1 MILQELVRYYDRLQ
15 EQGSSLPQPGFSN
28 EKFHY
33 SVVLDKDGNL
43 VQIDN
48 IQESSGKNMVPRVLN
63 VPYIQRANNVKAA
76 FLWDNAKYVFGV
88 ETKKKKN
95 ATSEGDTKW
104 EITDN
109 SLVRFAAFRNFHG
122 KIAQTLDD
130 PDLQAMVN
138 FLGQWNPET
147 FSEFAEA
154 NEMVNGNFVFQILG
168 KTSYL
173 HEKGL
178 LKKYW
183 QQRQASEKSES
194 GICMLTGE
202 LEPIARLHT
211 GLKGIPGAQKAGASL
226 VSFNIES
233 FCSYGKAKKDQSFNS
248 PVGQRSAFAYATVL
262 NHLLSKGSKQK
273 IQIAD
278 ATTVFWAEKDNSFE
292 SVFGAM
298 LSPQKDDGYSKEI
311 EIFLQTVRKGGKPTG
326 IQTEQNF
333 YVLGLSPNAARVSVR
348 FWHVNTVDE
357 ISRQLAL
364 HFEQIELPRQF
375 DSQQKHP
382 GLWHLLIET
391 ATQHKSENIPPNLS
405 GPLTMAILKGTPYPV
420 SMLSILLNRMRV
432 EKNPNYYNCSMI
444 KAILTRNYKQEVT
457 VSLDRTRTDSG
468 YVMGRLFAVLEK
480 IQEESA
486 GGNLNA
492 SIKDRYFASASTNPA
507 VTFPVIIR
515 LSQNHQK
522 KLKSEKPGLMV
533 VREKMLGEIMGI
545 LEDFPK
551 FLKLE
556 EQGLFAIGY
565 YHQYQNFFVKK
576 ETEIETSTQA

>member
-15 EQGSSLPQPGFSN
+15 EQGISLPQPGFSN

-33 SVVLDKDGNL
+33 SVVLDTDGNL

-48 IQESSGKNMVPRVLN
+48 IQELSGKKMAPRVLS
-63 VPYIQRANNVKAA
+63 VPFIGRASNVKAA
-76 FLWDNAKYVFGV
+76 FLRDNAKYVFGV
-88 ETKKKKN
+88 EAKNKK
-95 ATSEGDTKW
+95 
-104 EITDN
+104 EITPEDKTRWKITDK
-109 SLVRFAAFRNFHG
+109 SLARFEAFRDFHG
-122 KIAQTLDD
+122 KIAQRIND
-130 PDLQAMVN
+130 PDLQALVN
-138 FLGQWNPET
+138 FLVNWNPEA
-147 FSEFAEA
+147 FDEFAEA

-168 KTSYL
+168 STSYL
-173 HEKGL
+173 HEKGSL
-178 LKKYW
+178 RKFW
-183 QQRQASEKSES
+183 QQMQADEESES
-194 GICMLTGE
+194 GICMLTGDYV
-202 LEPIARLHT
+202 PIAKLHT
-211 GLKGIPGAQKAGASL
+211 GLKGIPGAQSSGASL

-248 PVGQRSAFAYATVL
+248 PVGRQSAFAYATVL

-278 ATTVFWAEKDNSFE
+278 ATTVFWSEKDNSFE

-298 LSPQKDDGYSKEI
+298 LSPQKDDGYSKNI
-311 EIFLQTVRKGGKPTG
+311 EIFLQTVRKGGKPDG
-326 IQTEQNF
+326 IHTEQNF

-348 FWHVNTVDE
+348 FWYVNTVDE
-357 ISRQLAL
+357 ISRQLVR
-364 HFEQIELPRQF
+364 HFEQIELQRRF
-375 DSQQKHP
+375 DSQRKHP
-382 GLWHLLIET
+382 GLWDLLIET
-391 ATQHKSENIPPNLS
+391 ATRHKSENIPPNLS
-405 GPLTMAILKGTPYPV
+405 GPLTMAILKGTPYPI
-420 SMLSILLNRMRV
+420 SMLSILLNRIRV

-444 KAILTRNYKQEVT
+444 KAILIRNYKQKVT
-457 VSLDRTRTDSG
+457 VSLDRTRTDTG

-507 VTFPVIIR
+507 VTFPVLIR

-533 VREKMLGEIMGI
+533 VREKMLGEIMGM

-576 ETEIETSTQA
+576 ETEIETATQP

>member
-1 MILQELVRYYDRLQ
+1 MILQELVRYYNRLQ
-15 EQGSSLPQPGFSN
+15 EQGISLPQPGFSN

-48 IQESSGKNMVPRVLN
+48 IQEPSGKKMAPRVLN
-63 VPYIQRANNVKAA
+63 VPFIKRTSGVKAA
-76 FLWDNAKYVFGV
+76 FLWDKAEYVFGV
-88 ETKKKKN
+88 APKNKK
-95 ATSEGDTKW
+95 
-104 EITDN
+104 EITAEDDIKWKITDKSIAKN
-109 SLVRFAAFRNFHG
+109 EAFRKLHEE
-122 KIAQTLDD
+122 IAQTVND
-130 PDLQAMVN
+130 PDLHSLVN

-147 FSEFAEA
+147 FSEFTDA

-168 KTSYL
+168 NTSYL
-173 HEKGL
+173 HEKGT

-183 QQRQASEKSES
+183 QQRQAEEKSES
-194 GICMLTGE
+194 GICMLTGDYV
-202 LEPIARLHT
+202 PIAKLHT
-211 GLKGIPGAQKAGASL
+211 GLKGIPGAQSSGASL

-233 FCSYGKAKKDQSFNS
+233 FCSYGKTAKDQSFNS
-248 PVGQRSAFAYATVL
+248 PVGRQSAFAYATLL

-298 LSPQKDDGYSKEI
+298 LSPRKDDGFSKEI
-311 EIFLQTVRKGGKPTG
+311 ETFLKTVQKGGKPDG
-326 IQTEQNF
+326 IHTEQKF
-333 YVLGLSPNAARVSVR
+333 HVLGLSPNAARVSVR

-375 DSQQKHP
+375 DSQQKYP

-420 SMLSILLNRMRV
+420 SMLSILLSRMRV
-432 EKNPNYYNCSMI
+432 EKNPNFYNCSMI
-444 KAILTRNYKQEVT
+444 KAILIRNYKQEVT
-457 VSLDRTRTDSG
+457 VSLDRTRTDTG

-492 SIKDRYFASASTNPA
+492 TIKDRYFASASTNPA
-507 VTFPVIIR
+507 VTFPVLIR

-533 VREKMLGEIMGI
+533 VREKILGEIMGM

-576 ETEIETSTQA
+576 ETEIETATQA